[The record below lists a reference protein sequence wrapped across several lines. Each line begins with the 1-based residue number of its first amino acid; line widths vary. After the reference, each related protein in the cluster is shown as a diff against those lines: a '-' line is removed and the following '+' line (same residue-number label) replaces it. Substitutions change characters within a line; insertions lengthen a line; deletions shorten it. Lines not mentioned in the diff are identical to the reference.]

1 MRKVYDITTQLNINT
16 SYNAGN
22 KSLAKMLTKTIK
34 KGKAEAY
41 VARRSYIIVRSFC
54 GVNSLRGRGLIML
67 VFSTVYYFSPFKPF
81 ETLLKRFEG

>member
-1 MRKVYDITTQLNINT
+1 M
-16 SYNAGN
+16 
-22 KSLAKMLTKTIK
+22 
-34 KGKAEAY
+34 GKAEAY

-81 ETLLKRFEG
+81 EPLLKRFEG